1 MLSRCEVVM
10 LVRKD
15 HNQQAVWLAK
25 ILKAATSVSLVQLVH
40 AALVSASWSVVA
52 VTRRDNISAAALGS
66 WVAAVSAAQLL
77 GAAVGAQLGPRSS
90 LNTLRLIGRVKF

>member
-1 MLSRCEVVM
+1 M
-10 LVRKD
+10 
-15 HNQQAVWLAK
+15 
-25 ILKAATSVSLVQLVH
+25 SLVQLVH

-77 GAAVGAQLGPRSS
+77 GAAVGAQQGPRSS
-90 LNTLRLIGRVKF
+90 LNTLSSVGKIIFSKC

>member
-1 MLSRCEVVM
+1 M
-10 LVRKD
+10 
-15 HNQQAVWLAK
+15 
-25 ILKAATSVSLVQLVH
+25 SLVQLVH

-90 LNTLRLIGRVKF
+90 LNTLRTVGKIIFGKCCSTAAFLVPCCQFSEFSLVFAHFGH

>member
-1 MLSRCEVVM
+1 M
-10 LVRKD
+10 
-15 HNQQAVWLAK
+15 
-25 ILKAATSVSLVQLVH
+25 SLVQLVH